1 VFSEALGKLTAG
13 QSKPI
18 KFARPGKER
27 QDSVYN
33 GFQVRVSG
41 LAAGHI
47 SAPIHKW
54 SQESL
59 WQLFFAPTVMTR
71 CLSLVFLQQYES
83 VVAGDL
89 RRCAAGCHPRLG
101 AAAGDGGGRL
111 PLHAGRPAGA
121 PMHSVAPRAP
131 RTLHSRCLKGCCS
144 CTSSRW
150 RRTATP
156 AACWAACRC
165 RQPRYLLVH
174 EDAQA

>member
-54 SQESL
+54 SRVTLAAVFRSHSYD
-59 WQLFFAPTVMTR
+59 T
-71 CLSLVFLQQYES
+71 LSL
-83 VVAGDL
+83 AG
-89 RRCAAGCHPRLG
+89 
-101 AAAGDGGGRL
+101 
-111 PLHAGRPAGA
+111 
-121 PMHSVAPRAP
+121 V
-131 RTLHSRCLKGCCS
+131 
-144 CTSSRW
+144 SS
-150 RRTATP
+150 T
-156 AACWAACRC
+156 
-165 RQPRYLLVH
+165 V
-174 EDAQA
+174 